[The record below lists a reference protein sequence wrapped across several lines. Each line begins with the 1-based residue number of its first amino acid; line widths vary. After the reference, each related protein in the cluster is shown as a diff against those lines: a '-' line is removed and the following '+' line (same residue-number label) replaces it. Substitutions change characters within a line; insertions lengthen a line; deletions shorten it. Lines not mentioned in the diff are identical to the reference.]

1 MGAKVYRS
9 RLVPAPAPIAGGERA
24 TVRTHDLDHAL
35 KPFGVLLRIFF
46 NARVVERRGA
56 TATGC
61 GGESI
66 SQEAVS
72 YGA

>member
-1 MGAKVYRS
+1 MGAKGHRS
-9 RLVPAPAPIAGGERA
+9 RMVPAPARIAGGERA
-24 TVRTHDLDHAL
+24 TVRTHDLDRAV
-35 KPFGVLLRIFF
+35 KPFGVLLRIFL

>member
-1 MGAKVYRS
+1 MGAKDYRS
-9 RLVPAPAPIAGGERA
+9 RRVPAPARIAGGERA
-24 TVRTHDLDHAL
+24 TRRPHDRDRAV
-35 KPFGVLLRIFF
+35 KPFGDLLRIFF

-66 SQEAVS
+66 SH
-72 YGA
+72 GA

>member
-1 MGAKVYRS
+1 MGAEDHRS
-9 RLVPAPAPIAGGERA
+9 RLVPAPARIAGGKRA
-24 TVRTHDLDHAL
+24 TVRTHDRHRAV
-35 KPFGVLLRIFF
+35 KPFGVLLRIFL

-66 SQEAVS
+66 SHEA
-72 YGA
+72 

>member
-1 MGAKVYRS
+1 
-9 RLVPAPAPIAGGERA
+9 
-24 TVRTHDLDHAL
+24 
-35 KPFGVLLRIFF
+35 
-46 NARVVERRGA
+46 VVERRGA

>member
-1 MGAKVYRS
+1 MGAEDHRS
-9 RLVPAPAPIAGGERA
+9 RLVPAPARIAGGECTTRRTYDPDRA
-24 TVRTHDLDHAL
+24 V